1 MLCFVLKSARP
12 WKALKSTLPRLPLLA
27 GFLSD
32 SANGKYR
39 WEIVWLEMGWL
50 EERQSHFLSASA
62 RDWQQLVVMGSDLQC
77 FQKCQWYWR
86 DSSRLQWPMAV
97 LPAASFQKQY
107 SSSINSK
114 CTSGSS
120 KHPSI
125 WSSRSSGGRSFLQL
139 LISSLPH
146 LTLLLPQAN
155 QFSEINDLWNS
166 KHVFCFLVFALTDVA
181 LPWPLADC
189 HD

>member
-1 MLCFVLKSARP
+1 
-12 WKALKSTLPRLPLLA
+12 
-27 GFLSD
+27 
-32 SANGKYR
+32 
-39 WEIVWLEMGWL
+39 
-50 EERQSHFLSASA
+50 
-62 RDWQQLVVMGSDLQC
+62 MGSDLQC

-86 DSSRLQWPMAV
+86 DSSRLQWPLAV
-97 LPAASFQKQY
+97 LPAAPFQKQY

-125 WSSRSSGGRSFLQL
+125 WSSRSRGGRSFLQL

-155 QFSEINDLWNS
+155 QFSEINYLCLKFQARFLFSCLHPDWHGTALAISCLPWLISQVCCLQVLSWVMPQSRTLSSLLGHWDRS
-166 KHVFCFLVFALTDVA
+166 KGDPGESTEKASYSFCFLIF
-181 LPWPLADC
+181 P
-189 HD
+189 